1 MDLATLGIKVQTEG
15 VAEAATSLD
24 KLDKSG
30 QGAAKTAEKLAPA
43 LDKTGTAA
51 GKSSK
56 GTGDA
61 AASMAKLDKAS
72 DGAAKAA
79 AKLTPAMQQTAMSA
93 GALANATRQLP
104 MQFTDIF
111 TGLATGQKPMQVFLQ
126 QGGQLKDTFGG
137 VGPALQASGSYIM
150 GLVTPMNLAAAAAG
164 ALAIT
169 WKSNSDNQYEF
180 AKALIVTGGYSG
192 KTVEQLQQMTNQ
204 LDKLAGV
211 SKGSASSSLLAVANS
226 GKFAGEQFD
235 MVARAA
241 AQMESATGKSV
252 EETVR
257 AFEKIK
263 KDPVAALL
271 ELHDRENFLTQ
282 AQLARIDALV
292 DEGNQQQAVSEALK
306 IAAQHYDEVSEKARE
321 AMPAMS
327 KAWAGIKD
335 DIGSATGELSTFL
348 NQIDKLIGLIP
359 GLGDG
364 FASEFAK
371 IITPI
376 SGQARMFSY
385 FAGLFNNG
393 QARLWGL
400 RKNSSLGGDFQD
412 VTARVV
418 EPMASGTAKKD
429 AEDLAQWIQIAD
441 KAAQREAARNKIRAE
456 GIRLKQSDE
465 AINAVIARQEAEWAK
480 QDQASAGRTRKKAKE
495 LTEEEKQTKA
505 LTSAYDSLSKSMDRR
520 LFMLEHGSTE
530 AAATQ
535 YALERGELSGL
546 NDELARTLKYM
557 DNLGNVRAFESV
569 SDARERL
576 LNTAKAA
583 DAEADFDAIYGG
595 MDQIT
600 KKAKDAT
607 DSMSV
612 FGEQAARNMQD
623 SFADFLFDPFKDG
636 VSGMVENFGKAI
648 QRMLADAAAAKIFE
662 AVGTWASSY
671 QGKGAG
677 WINAI
682 SGMITKKNANGGVY
696 DSPSLSAYSG
706 KVYDSPQYFAF
717 AKGAGVF
724 GEAGPEAIM
733 PLKRGSNGRLG
744 VAASGGGAQQIN
756 IEVEN
761 KGQPVQAQASAQ
773 RQPDGST
780 LIKMVLDSVADDMAS
795 GGKTAQAMQSRFNVS
810 ERV

>member
-30 QGAAKTAEKLAPA
+30 QSAAKTAEKLAPA
-43 LDKTGTAA
+43 LDKAGTAA

-111 TGLATGQKPMQVFLQ
+111 TGLLTGQPIMQVALQ
-126 QGGQLKDTFGG
+126 QGGQLKDTWGG
-137 VGPALQASGSYIM
+137 IGPALKASAAYVW
-150 GLVTPMNLAAAAAG
+150 GLVNPFTAAAAAIG
-164 ALAIT
+164 LTAYAAIDAAKSMEELAIAVAKGGAVAGTAEQMYALADALNELDNIT
-169 WKSNSDNQYEF
+169 LGTAEAAVARLAS
-180 AKALIVTGGYSG
+180 GG
-192 KTVEQLQQMTNQ
+192 
-204 LDKLAGV
+204 KLAGDNFNLAAEASARWSALTGEGVDDVAAKFEAIAKDPLAAIESGQIRVTQAHREQIVALVEVGDRQGAVNKLTKEYYDQVNANSAMVEAHLAGTSRYWALV
-211 SKGSASSSLLAVANS
+211 SDNIGEATRNLGDFVNGLANYAVRYEKTYQRLVAGGTSGFIAQMKAFNTDADFTDVVSRVLGKSSATYDPQEGSAEKERTESL
-226 GKFAGEQFD
+226 E
-235 MVARAA
+235 R
-241 AQMESATGKSV
+241 
-252 EETVR
+252 
-257 AFEKIK
+257 
-263 KDPVAALL
+263 
-271 ELHDRENFLTQ
+271 
-282 AQLARIDALV
+282 
-292 DEGNQQQAVSEALK
+292 
-306 IAAQHYDEVSEKARE
+306 
-321 AMPAMS
+321 
-327 KAWAGIKD
+327 W
-335 DIGSATGELSTFL
+335 LST
-348 NQIDKLIGLIP
+348 
-359 GLGDG
+359 
-364 FASEFAK
+364 
-371 IITPI
+371 
-376 SGQARMFSY
+376 
-385 FAGLFNNG
+385 
-393 QARLWGL
+393 
-400 RKNSSLGGDFQD
+400 
-412 VTARVV
+412 
-418 EPMASGTAKKD
+418 
-429 AEDLAQWIQIAD
+429 AD
-441 KAAQREAARNKIRAE
+441 KAAGRQLTLNRLREE
-456 GIRLKQSDE
+456 GKRLKQDE
-465 AINAVIARQEAEWAK
+465 ATINAVIARQEAEWAK

-495 LTEEEKQTKA
+495 LTEEEKQAKA

-535 YALERGELSGL
+535 YAFERGELKGL
-546 NDELARTLKYM
+546 TDDLAKSMTYI
-557 DNLGNVRAFESV
+557 DNLGTARPFESAA
-569 SDARERL
+569 DALERMR
-576 LNTAKAA
+576 NTAKAI
-583 DAEADFDAIYGG
+583 DAEADFSALYEGG
-595 MDQIT
+595 SKIT
-600 KKAKDAT
+600 TVMKDAT

-677 WINAI
+677 LINAI

-733 PLKRGSNGRLG
+733 PLKRGSDGRLG
-744 VAASGGGAQQIN
+744 VAASGGGAQQIK